1 MARLKEFYR
10 QQVVPALMQELGYT
24 NLMQVPRLQKI
35 VANMGLGSA
44 VQNPKILESGVSEL
58 TLITGQ
64 KPIVTRA
71 HTSIANFKLRE
82 GVSIGCAVTL
92 HGERMYEFFDRL
104 VSIALPRVR
113 DFRGV
118 SENAFDGRGNYS
130 LGIREHVIFPELN
143 LDKVEQVKGFTVSL
157 VTTART
163 DAEGRALLRALG
175 MPLRVNT
182 HGANLFT
189 SQSPTEATVQG
200 PSI

>member
-118 SENAFDGRGNYS
+118 SEHAFDGRGNYS

-175 MPLRVNT
+175 MPFR
-182 HGANLFT
+182 
-189 SQSPTEATVQG
+189 S
-200 PSI
+200 